1 MSFTKLEFTKLARFA
16 KMSAADQSRLEKVFA
31 QATGELHRMTG
42 LSLDHDG
49 RIDLMKLN
57 SALAAWLNAMSEF
70 EIGQNDHRRYLES
83 AKHAMNEVAG
93 SGTP

>member
-1 MSFTKLEFTKLARFA
+1 
-16 KMSAADQSRLEKVFA
+16 MSADEEVLTALREAVQESGQTE
-31 QATGELHRMTG
+31 
-42 LSLDHDG
+42 
-49 RIDLMKLN
+49 KLN